1 MTRNARRAACGHVP
15 IRGAEGHPHRTQ
27 LYLQWLLRLPT
38 APGLL
43 LKGDGDFG
51 MSAFLG
57 SSRTSRCLLVPD
69 DMGCRAQSAMGWR
82 KLSPEHLLRVAQFA
96 NWSGGTSPEALR
108 VQSSRLGHLG
118 GGGPGASRGRA
129 GVSTADL
136 ANWCDR
142 PNMRR
147 DRSISAIHGAGNKE
161 IRVCSSL
168 RLHGDAHHVAS
179 MRLPGPK
186 DLIRRS

>member
-1 MTRNARRAACGHVP
+1 MLRSIRTDATLFAVVIAPADGTRAAT
-15 IRGAEGHPHRTQ
+15 EGRRR
-27 LYLQWLLRLPT
+27 LRYVCV
-38 APGLL
+38 
-43 LKGDGDFG
+43 
-51 MSAFLG
+51 LG
-57 SSRTSRCLLVPD
+57 SSRTSRCLLVPH

-96 NWSGGTSPEALR
+96 NWSGGRSPEALR

-129 GVSTADL
+129 DVSTGDL

-168 RLHGDAHHVAS
+168 RLHDDAHHVAS

>member
-1 MTRNARRAACGHVP
+1 M
-15 IRGAEGHPHRTQ
+15 RGAEGHPHRTQ

-38 APGLL
+38 APGLP

-69 DMGCRAQSAMGWR
+69 DMGCRGQSAMGWR

-96 NWSGGTSPEALR
+96 NWSGGRSPEALR

-118 GGGPGASRGRA
+118 GGGPGAWRGRA
-129 GVSTADL
+129 DVSTEDL
-136 ANWCDR
+136 ANGAIVPTCAEIDQSVQSTAPATRRSVFAAFAWRRASHGLDEIAGAKR
-142 PNMRR
+142 PNP
-147 DRSISAIHGAGNKE
+147 A
-161 IRVCSSL
+161 
-168 RLHGDAHHVAS
+168 
-179 MRLPGPK
+179 
-186 DLIRRS
+186 